1 MSWKLLK
8 DLIYFIPVGIPKK
21 WTEIKEVNPQKPT
34 VILVSGFGALP
45 SSLRIMRKR
54 LKKDGFNVVLQT
66 LSFQEFFDSISGFV
80 WVSEKLARLVDELRE
95 CVGSEQKIFVVAHSA
110 GGLVARYYIQSLKG
124 YHHVNG
130 LVTLATPH
138 RGVWVASLGFLTH
151 LVIKA
156 KCLYDVLP
164 VSSFVKNLNRAQ
176 FPSSMDLLSLYST
189 DDVLCPPKTAQLP
202 PQIYLND
209 KVKQTQLERI
219 SHMEF
224 LFKKQPYQLV
234 RDWLNTQLG
243 VRKLTDDVFS
253 PIHSQHIASHPSG
266 FRKNK

>member
-1 MSWKLLK
+1 MPWKLLK
-8 DLIYFIPVGIPKK
+8 DLFYFVPVGIPKK
-21 WTEIKEVNPQKPT
+21 WTEIKEVDPQKPT

-45 SSLRIMRKR
+45 SSLRIIRKR

-66 LSFQEFFDSISGFV
+66 LSFQEFFDSISGFA
-80 WVSEKLARLVDELRE
+80 WVSQKLARLVDELRE
-95 CVGSEQKIFVVAHSA
+95 CVGPEQKIFVVAHSA
-110 GGLVARYYIQSLKG
+110 GGLVARHFIQNLDG
-124 YHHVNG
+124 YRQVNG

-138 RGVWVASLGFLTH
+138 RGVWVAALGFLTH
-151 LVIKA
+151 LVVKA
-156 KCLYDVLP
+156 KCLYDILP

-176 FPSSMDLLSLYST
+176 FPSSLELFSLYST

-209 KVKQTQLERI
+209 KVTQIQVKRI

-234 RDWLNTQLG
+234 RDWLHGQLG
-243 VRKLTDDVFS
+243 LRVLADDILSAVNTKNVTG
-253 PIHSQHIASHPSG
+253 HPSG